1 MNKNFPEN
9 LTRAQTDL
17 NSRIFD
23 LILGRVLKRAYLD
36 FDKKIKQSVK
46 ELTDSGKNPSTRLRA
61 SKKPAKK
68 YMPDLKIL
76 FKEEAK
82 KIEKE
87 IEAEIEK
94 QL

>member
-9 LTRAQTDL
+9 LTQAQTDS

-36 FDKKIKQSVK
+36 FDEKIKQNVK
-46 ELTDSGKNPSTRLRA
+46 ELTGSGKNPSTRLRA
-61 SKKPAKK
+61 SKKLAKK
-68 YMPDLKIL
+68 YMLDLKTL

-82 KIEKE
+82 KIE
-87 IEAEIEK
+87 AEIKTEIQK
-94 QL
+94 QI